1 MGARR
6 VPQSAQAKSPASG
19 DQIRKKSVMNEF
31 FVEVTR
37 ISYARQTLKIDAE
50 SVSQAKG
57 LAMKR
62 APDEEFSTYE
72 CEYEVS
78 SVEAATSGSYK

>member
-1 MGARR
+1 
-6 VPQSAQAKSPASG
+6 
-19 DQIRKKSVMNEF
+19 MNEF

-37 ISYARQTLKIDAE
+37 ISYARRNLKIDAE
-50 SVSQAKG
+50 SVSQAGG
-57 LAMKR
+57 LALKR

-78 SVEAATSGSYK
+78 SVEAATPESHK

>member
-1 MGARR
+1 
-6 VPQSAQAKSPASG
+6 
-19 DQIRKKSVMNEF
+19 MNEF

-50 SVSQAKG
+50 SVSQAQD

-72 CEYEVS
+72 V
-78 SVEAATSGSYK
+78 